1 MFALLTVLLI
11 APRPDS
17 TALMPP
23 GPFMQTIRIIHQ
35 PEEIMFMNRPYNL
48 ELFVNF
54 PSDSVESV
62 SLFIRTDNMTRYQE
76 FLLPGVR
83 GRYTFRYDPVKM
95 PGKSIRY
102 FFVVRLKPFALFATP
117 LNEDGSIRPVERTF
131 VDPVA
136 YYKWKR
142 AQNR

>member
-1 MFALLTVLLI
+1 MFAILTALLI
-11 APRPDS
+11 APQVDS
-17 TALMPP
+17 TALIPL
-23 GPFMQTIRIIHQ
+23 GPFMETIRIIHH
-35 PEEIMFMNRPYNL
+35 PEEIMFINRPYNL
-48 ELFVNF
+48 DLFVNF

-62 SLFIRTDNMTRYQE
+62 SLFIKTDNMARYQE
-76 FLLPGVR
+76 FFLTRVR

-117 LNEDGSIRPVERTF
+117 LNKDGFIQPVERTF